1 MKLTIAA
8 KLTGGS
14 IINIAL
20 ILLLAGAA
28 LWTIDDMRRMQD
40 EGATSYQNAVD
51 ATEAAAL
58 GAEMYQIIADA
69 EINRALDQTA
79 KDWSDKKTEAEQD
92 LATVGA
98 TANTEAEKT
107 AMAEAKSAHDQLIAT
122 FENEMLPKLKATPD
136 LTQEMRDLDGKIDE
150 EAAALAEA
158 MHKFRD
164 LQIAE
169 AKQSDVAFDAR
180 GAEGAL
186 HSMMLSGVAIVLGFA
201 IAFLL
206 ARAIVRPVKAMTT
219 TMGRLSRGDM
229 TAEIP
234 GTERKDEIGAMS
246 QAVRVFKDS
255 MVEAERLRA
264 EQERLKME
272 AAAQRKADMAR
283 LADQFEAAVGGIVK
297 TVASAATELR
307 ASAQSMSSTAEETN
321 KQAQAVASASNEA
334 ATSVQTV
341 AAAAEELST
350 SVDEIS
356 RQITQS
362 NDVAAK
368 AVQQAETTNSEVA
381 GLASAA
387 QKIGDVVRL
396 IEEIAS
402 QTNLLALNAT
412 IEAARA
418 GEAGK
423 GFAVVA
429 SEVKTLATQ
438 TGKATEEISGQI
450 AAVQAATQ
458 NSVTAIN
465 GIGETIRS
473 ISTIS
478 GTIAA
483 AVEEQTAATRE
494 IARNVQQAA
503 QGTSEVTENIVSV
516 SQAAN
521 DTGAAAGQVL
531 SSAEELSHQ
540 AELLRSELDRFIEVV
555 RAA

>member
-1 MKLTIAA
+1 MKFTIAA

-14 IINIAL
+14 IANIAL
-20 ILLLAGAA
+20 ILLLAAVA

-40 EGATSYQNAVD
+40 DGATSYKNAVA
-51 ATEAAAL
+51 ATEAGAL

-79 KDWSDKKTEAEQD
+79 KDWADKKAEAEQD
-92 LATVGA
+92 MAAVAANATSA
-98 TANTEAEKT
+98 AEKT
-107 AMAEAKSAHDQLIAT
+107 AMEQAKIAHDRLVAI
-122 FENEMLPKLKATPD
+122 FENEMLPKLKATAE
-136 LTQEMRDLDGKIDE
+136 LTPELRELDGKIDE
-150 EAAALAEA
+150 QAAALAAA
-158 MHKFRD
+158 MHEIRD
-164 LQIAE
+164 LEVAE
-169 AKQSDVAFDAR
+169 ADESDVVFDAR

-186 HSMMLSGVAIVLGFA
+186 HSLILSGIAVLLALA

-206 ARAIVRPVKAMTT
+206 ARAIVRPVKAMTA
-219 TMGRLSRGDM
+219 TMDRLSRGDM
-229 TAEIP
+229 SAEIP
-234 GTERKDEIGAMS
+234 GTRRKDEIGEMS
-246 QAVRVFKDS
+246 HAVRIFKDS
-255 MVEAERLRA
+255 MVEAERLRE
-264 EQERLKME
+264 EQERQKAE
-272 AAAQRKADMAR
+272 TAAQRKVDMAR
-283 LADQFEAAVGGIVK
+283 LADQFEQAVGSIVK

-334 ATSVQTV
+334 AASVQTV
-341 AAAAEELST
+341 AAAAEELSS
-350 SVDEIS
+350 SVDEIA

-362 NDVAAK
+362 NDVASK
-368 AVQQAETTNSEVA
+368 AVRQAETSNSEMA
-381 GLASAA
+381 GLATAA

-458 NSVTAIN
+458 NSVSAIN
-465 GIGETIRS
+465 GIGETIRT

-531 SSAEELSHQ
+531 GSAEELSHQ
-540 AELLRSELDRFIEVV
+540 AELLRGELSRFIEVV

>member
-14 IINIAL
+14 IANIAL
-20 ILLLAGAA
+20 ILLLAGTA
-28 LWTIDDMRRMQD
+28 LWTIDDLRRMQD
-40 EGATSYQNAVD
+40 EGAGSYKGAVRV
-51 ATEAAAL
+51 TEAAAL

-79 KDWSDKKTEAEQD
+79 KDWAEKKTEAEQD
-92 LATVGA
+92 LAAVTA
-98 TANTEAEKT
+98 TADTEAEKA
-107 AMAEAKSAHDQLIAT
+107 AMAEAKAAYGHLIDI

-150 EAAALAEA
+150 QAAALATA
-158 MHKFRD
+158 LRKVRD
-164 LQIAE
+164 VESAAADE
-169 AKQSDVAFDAR
+169 SDVAFDAR

-186 HSMMLSGVAIVLGFA
+186 HSMILSGIAIVLGLA

-206 ARAIVRPVKAMTT
+206 ARAIVRPINAMTA

-229 TAEIP
+229 SAAIP

-246 QAVRVFKDS
+246 QAVQIFKDS
-255 MVEAERLRA
+255 MVEAERLRG
-264 EQERLKME
+264 EQERQKTE
-272 AAAQRKADMAR
+272 AAAQRKVDMAR
-283 LADQFEAAVGGIVK
+283 LADQFEQAVGGIVK

-334 ATSVQTV
+334 AASVQTV
-341 AAAAEELST
+341 AAAAEELSS
-350 SVDEIS
+350 SVDEIA

-362 NDVAAK
+362 NDVASK
-368 AVQQAETTNSEVA
+368 AVRQAETTNSDMA
-381 GLASAA
+381 GLANAA

-396 IEEIAS
+396 IEEIAN

-438 TGKATEEISGQI
+438 TGKATEEISSQI

-465 GIGETIRS
+465 GIGETIRT

-531 SSAEELSHQ
+531 GSAEELSHQ
-540 AELLRSELDRFIEVV
+540 AELLRGELTRFIEVV
-555 RAA
+555 RTA

>member
-1 MKLTIAA
+1 MI
-8 KLTGGS
+8 
-14 IINIAL
+14 
-20 ILLLAGAA
+20 
-28 LWTIDDMRRMQD
+28 
-40 EGATSYQNAVD
+40 
-51 ATEAAAL
+51 
-58 GAEMYQIIADA
+58 
-69 EINRALDQTA
+69 
-79 KDWSDKKTEAEQD
+79 
-92 LATVGA
+92 
-98 TANTEAEKT
+98 
-107 AMAEAKSAHDQLIAT
+107 
-122 FENEMLPKLKATPD
+122 
-136 LTQEMRDLDGKIDE
+136 
-150 EAAALAEA
+150 
-158 MHKFRD
+158 
-164 LQIAE
+164 
-169 AKQSDVAFDAR
+169 
-180 GAEGAL
+180 
-186 HSMMLSGVAIVLGFA
+186 LSGIAIVTALA

-206 ARAIVRPVKAMTT
+206 ARAIVRPVKAMTGA
-219 TMGRLSRGDM
+219 MGRLSQGDM
-229 TAEIP
+229 STQIP
-234 GTERKDEIGAMS
+234 GTERKDEIGDMS
-246 QAVRVFKDS
+246 KAVQIFKDS
-255 MVEAERLRA
+255 MVETERLRA
-264 EQERLKME
+264 EQEQQKIA

-307 ASAQSMSSTAEETN
+307 ASAQTMSSTAEETN

-341 AAAAEELST
+341 ASAAEELST
-350 SVDEIS
+350 SVDEIA

-368 AVQQAETTNSEVA
+368 AVQQAESTNSEVA
-381 GLASAA
+381 GLASAT

-438 TGKATEEISGQI
+438 TGKATEEISEQI
-450 AAVQAATQ
+450 AAVQSATKHSVAAI
-458 NSVTAIN
+458 S
-465 GIGETIRS
+465 GISETIRS
-473 ISTIS
+473 MSSIS
-478 GTIAA
+478 GSIAA

-521 DTGAAAGQVL
+521 DTGAAASQVL
-531 SSAEELSHQ
+531 GSAEELSHQ
-540 AELLRSELDRFIEVV
+540 AELLRGELSRFIEVV

>member
-14 IINIAL
+14 IANIAL

-28 LWTIDDMRRMQD
+28 LWTIDDMRDMQD
-40 EGATSYQNAVD
+40 DGAASYQNAVD

-69 EINRALDQTA
+69 EINRALDETA
-79 KDWSDKKTEAEQD
+79 KDWADKKTEAEQD
-92 LATVGA
+92 LAKVGA
-98 TANTEAEKT
+98 TANTEAEKA
-107 AMAEAKSAHDQLIAT
+107 AMAEAKAAYDRLIAT

-150 EAAALAEA
+150 EAAALAAA
-158 MHKFRD
+158 MQKFRD

-169 AKQSDVAFDAR
+169 ANQSDVVFDAR
-180 GAEGAL
+180 GADGAL
-186 HSMMLSGVAIVLGFA
+186 HSMILSGIAIVLAFA

-206 ARAIVRPVKAMTT
+206 ARAIVRPVKAMTAA
-219 TMGRLSRGDM
+219 MGRLSSGDM

-234 GTERKDEIGAMS
+234 GTERKDEIGEMS
-246 QAVRVFKDS
+246 QAVLVFKNS
-255 MVEAERLRA
+255 MVEAERLRQD
-264 EQERLKME
+264 QERQKAE

-350 SVDEIS
+350 SVDEIA

-362 NDVAAK
+362 NDVASK
-368 AVQQAETTNSEVA
+368 AVREAETTNSEVA
-381 GLASAA
+381 GLATAA
-387 QKIGDVVRL
+387 QRIGDVVRL

-450 AAVQAATQ
+450 AAVQSATQ
-458 NSVTAIN
+458 NSVTAIK

-531 SSAEELSHQ
+531 GSAEELSHQ
-540 AELLRSELDRFIEVV
+540 AELLRGELSRFIEVV